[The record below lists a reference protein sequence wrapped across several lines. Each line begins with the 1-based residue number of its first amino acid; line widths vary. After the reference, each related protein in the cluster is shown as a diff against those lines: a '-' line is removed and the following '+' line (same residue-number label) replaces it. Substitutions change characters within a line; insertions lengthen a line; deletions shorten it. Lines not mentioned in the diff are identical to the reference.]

1 MNFKS
6 MLPSPSVLYIQEME
20 ALKGVLDDAVAN
32 KDYREVASLEQSIK
46 EIEEANK
53 GNQSC

>member
-20 ALKGVLDDAVAN
+20 ALKEILADAVAN